1 MYPASYNTVSCF
13 LSAFNSSTDI
23 LYGLLE
29 IGAVRGKRSI
39 TNSTSLSSGIP
50 GNSPR
55 KTSGN
60 SLTTQ
65 MFLPTNLPSTR
76 YMVGLVDGLW

>member
-1 MYPASYNTVSCF
+1 M
-13 LSAFNSSTDI
+13 
-23 LYGLLE
+23 YGLLE
-29 IGAVRGKRSI
+29 LGAVPGKRSI
-39 TNSTSLSSGIP
+39 TNSTYLYGGIP
-50 GNSPR
+50 SNSSR

-76 YMVGLVDGLW
+76 YMVCLVEGVMVIMTSNFLLLDW